1 MSEFGSQI
9 NDTSPE
15 FFYRVTDRLQMESC
29 LTALAQDSKS
39 VVIYSQSSELL
50 DYYGAAFVRRIK
62 QKLTHSQVEIFMPR
76 DTEAMLER
84 FNKLLNA
91 LSLDIATASRMGN
104 SPEKVWVVYDANALG
119 AHELQ
124 LLTRLVQQFP
134 GAGVSIVLMF
144 SSETTQNDDVTRPNK
159 QFVSWGLDL
168 PTSEQKLTAI
178 QQARKNGQ
186 EELATQFFAKLTKA
200 ASKKA
205 PAPSTVEAV
214 AAPRR
219 PASKATPQKKKS
231 IQIWAWLLGVGGLL
245 LISMLM
251 ALWLNPDVWPKVI
264 AQFEDTYYQVTGQ
277 KNPKAVEPKEEIITE
292 TAAPKDEAGNP
303 MPPAN
308 AEAAKTANEGGTAA
322 PVANAPA
329 TEANA
334 SATTQTPASTPAPT
348 PAPPIAAVAPAAP
361 EPAPP
366 AAKEPA
372 KLVTELPDVAVSGRQ
387 WLRKLPDDSFVL
399 VHKSFA
405 RVKDAQAFIKGKDY
419 LVNAR
424 IAPVYKDDKDE
435 ARFAV
440 MTGHF
445 RSKERASNTISR
457 LGLPAEVAITPT
469 ALAVSQSQLK
479 KPKP

>member
-50 DYYGAAFVRRIK
+50 DYYGAAFVRRVK

-84 FNKLLNA
+84 FNKLLNT
-91 LSLDIATASRMGN
+91 LSLDVATASRMGT
-104 SPEKVWVVYDANALG
+104 SPDKVWVVYDANALG

-124 LLTRLVQQFP
+124 LLTRLIQQFP
-134 GAGVSIVLMF
+134 GSGVCIVLMF

-186 EELATQFFAKLTKA
+186 EELAVQFFSKLTKA
-200 ASKKA
+200 TSKTS
-205 PAPSTVEAV
+205 PAPSTVQAV
-214 AAPRR
+214 TAARR
-219 PASKATPQKKKS
+219 PAPDASKKASAKKKS
-231 IQIWAWLLGVGGLL
+231 SAVLPWLVGILGLF
-245 LISMLM
+245 LISLLM

-264 AQFEDTYYQVTGQ
+264 SQLEDSYYQVTGQ
-277 KNPKAVEPKEEIITE
+277 KNPKAIEPKEEIITE
-292 TAAPKDEAGNP
+292 TSRPKDEAGQP
-303 MPPAN
+303 MPPAVSE
-308 AEAAKTANEGGTAA
+308 AEKPASTGAGNDAATAPASPVA
-322 PVANAPA
+322 PVAAVVSAAP
-329 TEANA
+329 E
-334 SATTQTPASTPAPT
+334 PVPAPT
-348 PAPPIAAVAPAAP
+348 PPAAP
-361 EPAPP
+361 PV
-366 AAKEPA
+366 KEPEEV
-372 KLVTELPDVAVSGRQ
+372 KLITELPEVAVSGRQ

-399 VHKSFA
+399 VHKTFR
-405 RVKDAQAFIKGKDY
+405 RVKDAQAFIRGKEY

-424 IAPVYKDDKDE
+424 IAPVYQDGKDE

-440 MTGHF
+440 VTGHF

-457 LGLPAEVAITPT
+457 LGLPSEVAIVPT
-469 ALAVSQSQLK
+469 ATAVSQSQLK

>member
-1 MSEFGSQI
+1 MSDFGSQI
-9 NDTSPE
+9 NDASPE

-50 DYYGAAFVRRIK
+50 DYYGAAFVRRVK

-84 FNKLLNA
+84 FNKLLNT
-91 LSLDIATASRMGN
+91 LSLDIATASRMGT
-104 SPEKVWVVYDANALG
+104 SPDKVWVVYDANALG

-124 LLTRLVQQFP
+124 LLTRLIQQFP
-134 GAGVSIVLMF
+134 GSGVCIVLMF

-200 ASKKA
+200 ASKTA
-205 PAPSTVEAV
+205 PAPSTVQAL
-214 AAPRR
+214 AAARR
-219 PASKATPQKKKS
+219 PSPDASKNASAKKKS
-231 IQIWAWLLGVGGLL
+231 SAVLPWLLGILGLL
-245 LISMLM
+245 IISLLM

-264 AQFEDTYYQVTGQ
+264 SQFEDTYYQVTGQ
-277 KNPKAVEPKEEIITE
+277 KNPKAIEPKEEIITE
-292 TAAPKDEAGNP
+292 TAGPKDEAGQP
-303 MPPAN
+303 MPPASSEGEKS
-308 AEAAKTANEGGTAA
+308 ASTGVGADAAAVSASPAA
-322 PVANAPA
+322 PVA
-329 TEANA
+329 
-334 SATTQTPASTPAPT
+334 
-348 PAPPIAAVAPAAP
+348 AAVSPAP
-361 EPAPP
+361 EPAPAPPTPP
-366 AAKEPA
+366 AAKEPEED
-372 KLVTELPDVAVSGRQ
+372 KIITELPGVAVSGRQ

-399 VHKSFA
+399 VHKTFR
-405 RVKDAQAFIKGKDY
+405 RVKDAQTFIKGKDY

-424 IAPVYKDDKDE
+424 IAPVYQDGKDE

-440 MTGHF
+440 ITGHF

-457 LGLPAEVAITPT
+457 LGLPAEVAVVPT
-469 ALAVSQSQLK
+469 ATAVSQSQLK
-479 KPKP
+479 KPRP

>member
-39 VVIYSQSSELL
+39 VDIYSQSSELL
-50 DYYGAAFVRRIK
+50 DYYGAAFVRRVK
-62 QKLTHSQVEIFMPR
+62 QKLSHSQVEIFMPR

-84 FNKLLNA
+84 FNKLLNS
-91 LSLDIATASRMGN
+91 LSLDVATASRMGT
-104 SPEKVWVVYDANALG
+104 SPDKVWVVYDANALG

-124 LLTRLVQQFP
+124 LLTRLIQQFP
-134 GAGVSIVLMF
+134 GSGVSVVLMF

-186 EELATQFFAKLTKA
+186 EDLAVQFFSKLTKA
-200 ASKKA
+200 TNKTA
-205 PAPSTVEAV
+205 PAPSTVQAV
-214 AAPRR
+214 TAARR
-219 PASKATPQKKKS
+219 PAPDASKKASAKKKS
-231 IQIWAWLLGVGGLL
+231 SAVLPWLVGILGLF
-245 LISMLM
+245 LISLLM

-264 AQFEDTYYQVTGQ
+264 SQLEDAYYQVTGQ

-292 TAAPKDEAGNP
+292 TSGPKDEAGQP
-303 MPPAN
+303 MPPLS
-308 AEAAKTANEGGTAA
+308 TEG
-322 PVANAPA
+322 
-329 TEANA
+329 EK
-334 SATTQTPASTPAPT
+334 PASTGAGSDPSSVPANPSTAAT
-348 PAPPIAAVAPAAP
+348 PVTAVVPAAP
-361 EPAPP
+361 ELQPAPSPAAPP
-366 AAKEPA
+366 AKEPEEV
-372 KLVTELPDVAVSGRQ
+372 KLITELPEIAVSGRQ

-399 VHKSFA
+399 VHKTF
-405 RVKDAQAFIKGKDY
+405 RQVKDAQAFIKGKEY

-424 IAPVYKDDKDE
+424 IAPVYQDGKDE

-440 MTGHF
+440 VTGHF

-457 LGLPAEVAITPT
+457 LGLPSEVAIVPT
-469 ALAVSQSQLK
+469 ETAVSQSQLK

>member
-50 DYYGAAFVRRIK
+50 DYYGAAFVRRVK

-84 FNKLLNA
+84 FNKLLNT
-91 LSLDIATASRMGN
+91 LSLDVATASRMGT
-104 SPEKVWVVYDANALG
+104 SPDKVWVVYDANALG

-124 LLTRLVQQFP
+124 LLTRLIQQFP
-134 GAGVSIVLMF
+134 GSGVCIVLMF

-186 EELATQFFAKLTKA
+186 EELAVQFFSKLTKA
-200 ASKKA
+200 TSKTS
-205 PAPSTVEAV
+205 PAPSTVQAV
-214 AAPRR
+214 AAARR
-219 PASKATPQKKKS
+219 PAPDASKKSSAKKKS
-231 IQIWAWLLGVGGLL
+231 SGVLPWLFGILGLFI
-245 LISMLM
+245 ISLLM

-264 AQFEDTYYQVTGQ
+264 SQLEDAYYQVTGQ
-277 KNPKAVEPKEEIITE
+277 KNPKAIEPKEEIITE
-292 TAAPKDEAGNP
+292 TSGPKDEAGQP
-303 MPPAN
+303 MPPVG
-308 AEAAKTANEGGTAA
+308 TEG
-322 PVANAPA
+322 
-329 TEANA
+329 EK
-334 SATTQTPASTPAPT
+334 PASTGAGSDSALAPANPSTAATPVTPVVSAAPDPQPAPT
-348 PAPPIAAVAPAAP
+348 P
-361 EPAPP
+361 PAPP
-366 AAKEPA
+366 PAKEPEEV
-372 KLVTELPDVAVSGRQ
+372 KLITELPEVAVSGRQ

-399 VHKSFA
+399 VHKTFR
-405 RVKDAQAFIKGKDY
+405 RVKDAQAFIRGKEY

-424 IAPVYKDDKDE
+424 IAPVYQEGKDE

-440 MTGHF
+440 VTGHF

-457 LGLPAEVAITPT
+457 LGLPSEVAIVPT
-469 ALAVSQSQLK
+469 AKAVSQSQVK
-479 KPKP
+479 KP

>member
-9 NDTSPE
+9 NDASPE

-50 DYYGAAFVRRIK
+50 DYYGAAFVRRVK

-84 FNKLLNA
+84 FNKLLNT
-91 LSLDIATASRMGN
+91 LSLDIATASRMGT
-104 SPEKVWVVYDANALG
+104 SPDKVWVVYDANALG

-124 LLTRLVQQFP
+124 LLTRLIQQFP
-134 GAGVSIVLMF
+134 GSGVCIVLMF

-200 ASKKA
+200 ASKKT

-219 PASKATPQKKKS
+219 PASKAETQKKKS
-231 IQIWAWLLGVGGLL
+231 THIWAWLLGLGGLL

-264 AQFEDTYYQVTGQ
+264 SQFEDSYYQVTGQ
-277 KNPKAVEPKEEIITE
+277 KTPKAIEPKEEIITE
-292 TAAPKDEAGNP
+292 TAGPKDEAGQP
-303 MPPAN
+303 MPPPASSEGEKS
-308 AEAAKTANEGGTAA
+308 ASTGAGADAAAAPAMPTA
-322 PVANAPA
+322 PVA
-329 TEANA
+329 
-334 SATTQTPASTPAPT
+334 
-348 PAPPIAAVAPAAP
+348 AAVSPAP
-361 EPAPP
+361 EPAPAPPTPP
-366 AAKEPA
+366 AAKEPEED
-372 KLVTELPDVAVSGRQ
+372 KIITELPGVAVSGRQ

-399 VHKSFA
+399 VHKTFR
-405 RVKDAQAFIKGKDY
+405 RVKDAQTFIKGKDY

-424 IAPVYKDDKDE
+424 IAPVYQDGKDE

-440 MTGHF
+440 ITGHF

-457 LGLPAEVAITPT
+457 LGLPAEVAVVPT
-469 ALAVSQSQLK
+469 ATAVSQSQLK
-479 KPKP
+479 KPRP